1 MNKLLE
7 SLVMIV
13 LGTLLVVFSKEV
25 TEWLV
30 MLCGMAFVLA
40 GGFSIVGWLMRSKET
55 RSSVLYPL
63 VGVGSA
69 LFGLMLLIFPADFI
83 TALMYLLAVVLVVF
97 GVVQCYSL
105 WDMRRKSMG
114 VHAAFFVVPLISLG
128 VGLYILTAPVLTAS
142 VPFILIGVACVL
154 HGLVDFISIVYVWHK
169 KRKAAKE
176 EVKVVVQD
184 VESIN

>member
-7 SLVMIV
+7 SQVMIV
-13 LGTLLVVFSKEV
+13 LGILLVVFSKEV

-40 GGFSIVGWLMRSKET
+40 GGFSLVGWLMRGKNA
-55 RSSVLYPL
+55 RASVLFPL

-105 WDMRRKSMG
+105 WDMRRKAVG
-114 VHAAFFVVPLISLG
+114 VHGAFFVVPLISLG

-142 VPFILIGVACVL
+142 LPFILIGVACVL
-154 HGLVDFISIVYVWHK
+154 HGVVDFISVVYVWHK
-169 KRKAAKE
+169 KRQAAKAEVTE
-176 EVKVVVQD
+176 EVPEI
-184 VESIN
+184 ESIN

>member
-7 SLVMIV
+7 SQVMIV
-13 LGTLLVVFSKEV
+13 LGILLVVFSKEV

-40 GGFSIVGWLMRSKET
+40 GGFSLVGWLMRGKDACA
-55 RSSVLYPL
+55 SVLFPL

-83 TALMYLLAVVLVVF
+83 TALMYLLA
-97 GVVQCYSL
+97 
-105 WDMRRKSMG
+105 
-114 VHAAFFVVPLISLG
+114 AFFVVPLISLG

-142 VPFILIGVACVL
+142 LPFILIGVACVL
-154 HGLVDFISIVYVWHK
+154 HGVVDFISVVYVWHK
-169 KRKAAKE
+169 KRQAAKAEVTE
-176 EVKVVVQD
+176 EVPEI
-184 VESIN
+184 ESIN